1 MARTNHKY
9 LLFIAL
15 IGLTLAC
22 KKHNTTNP
30 ALRTY
35 RMGFATSAPQPNIN
49 EIIQSLNIWTKHA
62 DAAII
67 STEVPWDSLLNGE
80 DPVNYVA
87 QNYTAL
93 VSIYRAANLKLW
105 VYIDPENGLA
115 RQKDSDPLI
124 A

>member
-1 MARTNHKY
+1 MARNAKIF
-9 LLFIAL
+9 LLLTAL

-30 ALRTY
+30 AVRTY

-80 DPVNYVA
+80 DPVNYVTD
-87 QNYTAL
+87 NYTTL
-93 VSIYRAANLKLW
+93 VGIYRSDNLKLW
-105 VYIDPENGLA
+105 V
-115 RQKDSDPLI
+115 
-124 A
+124 